1 MGPYTTIPRWL
12 LIDREKFV
20 RGKRVCV
27 LVFDNYFSIS
37 RTITPVNVRD
47 VDRRLQAIHSRSQVH
62 QFDVK
67 QFAAHSLENN
77 EKLQRFMQATSA
89 DEKQY
94 PLFQITQPDASIRLD
109 ALTIPDKLFVDE
121 PTWLLVEFCL
131 SNKQMVEITVGDQ
144 TVASEFHQ
152 IPTWQE
158 IFVKLPSESQD
169 VDIQFTARMNEALF
183 VIRKG
188 ALYRQR

>member
-121 PTWLLVEFCL
+121 PTWLLVELCL
-131 SNKQMVEITVGDQ
+131 SN
-144 TVASEFHQ
+144 SEFEFCSVQLKYFLRLKNCCVNTGTITNAKCCKSFLLIH
-152 IPTWQE
+152 
-158 IFVKLPSESQD
+158 LY
-169 VDIQFTARMNEALF
+169 FTR
-183 VIRKG
+183 
-188 ALYRQR
+188 